1 MSSEGGFAPR
11 FRSLKGS
18 AHLALQSVV
27 ARLTARSS
35 LPPPSSVA
43 RAKPAREGRLL
54 RHVPG
59 VAAAAV
65 LLVGCTTRPVVLD
78 GTLARGNIATRVGRP
93 GVVVAAPH
101 GTSDIGTGEMAAE
114 IARRTGFG
122 LVVAT
127 GFNVEADSRV
137 GPSRRYQ
144 VNRPVEGVPG
154 RPVSEDTGTEVA
166 RSVYEAY
173 ERGVR
178 EAAQGPL
185 RFYTEIHGNNRREA
199 GDRIEIATVGV
210 DAEQAAK
217 LRALLEL
224 VRDAHLRARP
234 GATRLDVRVEPAD
247 ALVYSASG
255 AKRAGILRLPQRAL
269 HIELPRVA
277 RQDGRE
283 LYTLILSDFLLQAIA
298 LPLPIAR

>member
-1 MSSEGGFAPR
+1 
-11 FRSLKGS
+11 
-18 AHLALQSVV
+18 V
-27 ARLTARSS
+27 AT
-35 LPPPSSVA
+35 V
-43 RAKPAREGRLL
+43 
-54 RHVPG
+54 
-59 VAAAAV
+59 AV
-65 LLVGCTTRPVVLD
+65 LLVGCTTRPIVLD
-78 GTLARGNIATRVGRP
+78 STPPRGDIATRLGRP

-101 GTSDIGTGEMAAE
+101 GTSDIGTGEMAVE

-127 GFNVEADSRV
+127 GFNVEGDSRE

-154 RPVSEDTGTEVA
+154 RPATEDTGTEVA

-185 RFYTEIHGNNRREA
+185 RFYTEIHGNSRREA

-210 DAEQAAK
+210 DAVQAAK

-247 ALVYSASG
+247 AVLYSASG

-298 LPLPIAR
+298 LPLPVGR